1 MIIYNKNSKT
11 NPIISMPKPMGYSLS
26 TYHLRIVDVSTGKE
40 YDING
45 LSDIGYNGDFVT
57 LEVDSLNM
65 LPVGDYV
72 ANLNDGYSTTGLR
85 IVADGS
91 PTYYTPEITR
101 TEKEVIYNG

>member
-11 NPIISMPKPMGYSLS
+11 LPVISMPKPMGYSLRQ
-26 TYHLRIVDVSTGKE
+26 YHLCIVDVSTGKE
-40 YDING
+40 YRMYD
-45 LSDIGYNGDFVT
+45 LEDIGTGGDFVT
-57 LEVDSLNM
+57 LQVDSINL

-72 ANLNDGYSTTGLR
+72 ANLNNGYSTTGLR

-101 TEKEVIYNG
+101 TEQEVIYNG